1 MTFTNTNTAANAAHA
16 FRPAQV
22 WLNQNGLAAAW
33 EVYQQ
38 FETTGGTGDHAI
50 IRDMVWRLEQGREL
64 SGKQVNYL
72 RILMERIE
80 RKGARAA
87 QWAAES
93 ATAADVPTGRLEI
106 EGEVAATKL
115 QESRFGTQFKMLVK
129 HTSGYKV
136 WGTVPR
142 AIDGLAKGDTVRF
155 TATVEPSPSD
165 PKFGFFSRPT
175 GAAVVN
181 KAVLTRAE

>member
-1 MTFTNTNTAANAAHA
+1 MNFTNTHTAANNQAAHA

-22 WLNQNGLAAAW
+22 WLTQNGLAAAW
-33 EVYQQ
+33 EVYQGASGGQ
-38 FETTGGTGDHAI
+38 EETTV
-50 IRDMVWRLEQGREL
+50 RDMVWRLEQGREL
-64 SGKQVNYL
+64 SERQVNYL
-72 RILMERIE
+72 RILVERIE

-93 ATAADVPTGRLEI
+93 ATASDVPTGRIEI
-106 EGEVAATKL
+106 EGEVVTTKY

-142 AIDGLAKGDTVRF
+142 SIDGLAKGDTVRF

>member
-1 MTFTNTNTAANAAHA
+1 MTNTNHIAANHAANA

-22 WLNQNGLAAAW
+22 WLAQNGLAAAW
-33 EVYQQ
+33 EIYQGAAEGQ
-38 FETTGGTGDHAI
+38 EETTL
-50 IRDMVWRLEQGREL
+50 RDMVWRLEQGREL

-93 ATAADVPTGRLEI
+93 ATASDVPTGRIEI
-106 EGEVAATKL
+106 EGEVVTTKL
-115 QESRFGTQFKMLVK
+115 QESRFGTQLKMLVK
-129 HTSGYKV
+129 HATGYMV